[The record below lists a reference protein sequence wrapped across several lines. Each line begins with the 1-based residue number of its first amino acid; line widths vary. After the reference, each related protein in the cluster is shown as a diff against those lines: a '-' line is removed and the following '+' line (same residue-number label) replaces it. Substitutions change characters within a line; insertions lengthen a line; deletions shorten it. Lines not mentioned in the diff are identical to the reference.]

1 MAPCSSCGT
10 DIPGISRFCSAC
22 GAPANTDD
30 VATLD
35 FATATSPLPPRPAS
49 GTSSR
54 PPSSSA
60 DYQSEGRFLPGR
72 LLAGRYR
79 IIALLG
85 RGGMG
90 EVYRADDLTLGQPV
104 ALKFLPDEAARDQ
117 GLLERFKNEVRIAR
131 RVSHPNVCRVY
142 DVGDVEGHVFF
153 TMEYVDGEDLAS
165 LLRRIGR
172 LPEDKALDIARQL
185 CAGLA
190 AAHNKGVL
198 HRDLKPANIMLDGR
212 GQVVITD
219 FGLAGVADQI
229 QGNEV
234 RSGTPAY
241 MAPEQLA
248 GKEVSTRSDIYSLG
262 LVLYEV
268 FTGKRAFSPKPAEKH
283 SAASDRT
290 LSRPSSVVKDLN
302 PIIERV
308 ILRCLETEPSARPAT
323 VLSVAAALPGGD
335 PLAAALAAGET
346 PSPQLVAASGES
358 AGLRPGTAVICLAAV
373 LLGLAVVTYLSIHY
387 SALEKMALEQTP
399 EVLTQKSHEII
410 ARLGYAGRPTDSAFD
425 LDYDGDFQDYVEK
438 NDKPPHWDEVLA
450 ARPSLLQYWYRQSP
464 DVLVARDFNDNSLT
478 PGIVTKSDPPPV
490 LSGMI
495 NLALD
500 PQGRLTYFQAIPPQ
514 KQPQPRE
521 EEKKEA
527 AATPFD
533 WNILLTAAG
542 LDPAKLQP
550 AQPTWTSLAAADT
563 RGAWT
568 GSWPGTTR
576 ALRVEAAAFQGKPVF
591 FSLIGDWTKPERMKS
606 TEKKSVGE
614 RAGKII
620 GLIVFCTL
628 LAGSVFLARR
638 NYRQG
643 RGDRAGALR
652 LAAVMFLLEIGLW
665 LCRCHFATLSD
676 TFALF
681 IIAVSTALFVSG
693 LTWMMYLAVEPW
705 VRRHWPKTIISW
717 SRLLAGQARD
727 PLVGRDILFGVM
739 LGVVWI
745 LVFQLRSIPMM
756 RMGAAPILFST
767 NALMGGRTALGAW
780 LYQWPQSI
788 QTTLVFFFLLFG
800 LKVLLRKEWIAG
812 IVLVAIFAV
821 PRGLSSTYMAV
832 EIPAQILVY
841 AIAVLIVLRF
851 GFIPLACAVF
861 TINMMANVPF
871 SSDFS
876 AWYMPASILALLS
889 VVALAGWGFYH
900 SLGGEP
906 IWRPEIE

>member
-1 MAPCSSCGT
+1 MPPCSSCGT
-10 DIPGISRFCSAC
+10 DVPATGRFCSAC
-22 GAPANTDD
+22 GAPSNTDD

-49 GTSSR
+49 KSSSR
-54 PPSSSA
+54 PGSA
-60 DYQSEGRFLPGR
+60 AEYQSEGRFLPGR
-72 LLAGRYR
+72 LIASRYR

-117 GLLERFKNEVRIAR
+117 ALLERFKNEVRIAR

-142 DVGDVEGHVFF
+142 DVGDVEGHTFF

-190 AAHNKGVL
+190 AAHAKGVL

-212 GQVVITD
+212 GQVVVTD

-229 QGNEV
+229 HGAEV

-268 FTGKRAFSPKPAEKH
+268 FTGKRAF
-283 SAASDRT
+283 AANPGGNGGRT
-290 LSRPSSVVKDLN
+290 PSRPSSVVKDLN
-302 PIIERV
+302 PVVERV
-308 ILRCLETEPSARPAT
+308 ILRCMENEPSARPAT
-323 VLSVAAALPGGD
+323 VFSVAAALPGGD

-358 AGLRPGTAVICLAAV
+358 AGLRPRSAVICLAGV
-373 LLGLAVVTYLSIHY
+373 LVGLALVTYLSIHY
-387 SALEKMALEQTP
+387 SALEKMGLEQTP

-410 ARLGYAGRPTDSAFD
+410 ARLGYGGRRTDSAYG
-425 LDYDGDFQDYVEK
+425 LDYDTDFQDYVEK
-438 NDKPPHWDEVLA
+438 NDKPPHWDAVLA

-464 DVLVARDFNDNSLT
+464 DVLVASDFRDNLLT
-478 PGIVTKSDPPPV
+478 PGIVTKSDPPTV

-500 PQGRLTYFQAIPPQ
+500 AQGRLTYFQAIPSQKQLPQ
-514 KQPQPRE
+514 KE
-521 EEKKEA
+521 GEKEVA
-527 AATPFD
+527 APVAPFD
-533 WNILLTAAG
+533 WNSLFTAAG
-542 LDPAKLQP
+542 LDPSKLQP
-550 AQPTWTSLAAADT
+550 AQPTWISLAASDT
-563 RGAWT
+563 RMAWT
-568 GSWPGTTR
+568 GTWPGTTR
-576 ALRVEAAAFQGKPVF
+576 PLRVEAAAFQGKPVF

-606 TEKKSVGE
+606 TEKKSIGE
-614 RAGKII
+614 RAGRII
-620 GLIVFCTL
+620 GLVVLCTL
-628 LAGSVFLARR
+628 LAGSVFVARR

-652 LAAVMFLLEIGLW
+652 LATVMFLLSMGLW
-665 LCRCHFATLSD
+665 LCRCHFAALGD
-676 TFALF
+676 ALGLF
-681 IIAVSTALFVSG
+681 IIAVSTALFTSG
-693 LTWMMYLAVEPW
+693 VTWTMYLAVEPW
-705 VRRHWPKTIISW
+705 VRRHWPTTIISW
-717 SRLLAGQARD
+717 SRLLSGQARD
-727 PLVGRDILFGVM
+727 PVVGRDILFGVL
-739 LGVVWI
+739 LGVFWI
-745 LVFQLRSIPMM
+745 LIFQIRYIPMM
-756 RMGAAPILFST
+756 HMGAAPTLGST
-767 NALMGGRTALGAW
+767 DALIGGREALGAW

-812 IVLVAIFAV
+812 IALVAIFAL
-821 PRGLSSTYMAV
+821 PRGLGSTFMAV

-841 AIAVLIVLRF
+841 AIAVVIVLRF
-851 GFIPLACAVF
+851 GFVPLVCAIF
-861 TINMMANVPF
+861 TINLMANVPF
-871 SSDFS
+871 SADLS
-876 AWYMPASILALLS
+876 AWYMPTSILALLS
-889 VVALAGWGFYH
+889 VVVLAGWGFYH